1 MKPKT
6 QKADEITAAPGDKS
20 FEKLTKC
27 LLGVRKAEF
36 DKLRKADKEH
46 KHGQKLD

>member
-1 MKPKT
+1 MMKP
-6 QKADEITAAPGDKS
+6 QKAEEVTAAPGDKS

-27 LLGVRKAEF
+27 LLGVPKVEF
-36 DKLRKADKEH
+36 DKLRKADEEH